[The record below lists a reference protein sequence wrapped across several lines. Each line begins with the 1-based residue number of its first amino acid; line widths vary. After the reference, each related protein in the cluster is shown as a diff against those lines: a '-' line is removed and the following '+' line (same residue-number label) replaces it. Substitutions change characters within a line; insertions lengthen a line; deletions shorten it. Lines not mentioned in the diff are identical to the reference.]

1 MTVPAAATIAADR
14 VRLTAAG
21 RGLAG
26 ALVVLLVSAFATG
39 YAELFG
45 LAIACAL
52 ALVAALAQLARRPRF
67 DVHREITPDRLQ
79 RGAAAVG
86 LLEVRNAGRGG
97 TPAVT
102 AVDLLGRRRSEIDVP
117 RLAPGAAWR
126 TTYTLDTSRR
136 GAFLV
141 GPLTLEQR
149 DVFSLL
155 ERRRALGRA
164 LPLWVHPTVHAVS
177 APPGALARDLDGPE
191 SSSAV
196 EGSIAFS
203 GLRDYQPGDDLR
215 QVHWR
220 TTARTGTLVVRT
232 HVDTSRPDV
241 LLLLDDRHAS
251 HETDDGFE
259 EAVSLVAS
267 LAVGTMRAGFTARV
281 ELVSRTPF
289 ARGDATTVLDEL
301 AAVERTDP
309 AREVTSLGRA
319 AQEASRGAGGSCAV
333 AVLGPGAALEIGDLS
348 ALQRRWRTVAAAVVS
363 STPMSGR
370 TGGIELLAGT
380 DAAALAAEWDRRRWR

>member
-1 MTVPAAATIAADR
+1 VTGPLPPPVATDR
-14 VRLTAAG
+14 LRLTSAG
-21 RGLAG
+21 RGLLI
-26 ALVVLLVSAFATG
+26 ALVVLLAAAFATG

-45 LAIACAL
+45 LAIACLFAVAVAL
-52 ALVAALAQLARRPRF
+52 SQLARRPRF
-67 DVHREITPDRLQ
+67 DVRREITPDRLQ

-86 LLEVRNAGRGG
+86 LLEVRNAGRTASPG
-97 TPAVT
+97 VT
-102 AVDLLGRRRSEIDVP
+102 AVDLLGRRRSEVAVP
-117 RLAPGAAWR
+117 GLAPGATWR

-155 ERRRALGRA
+155 ERRRALGQA
-164 LPLWVHPTVHAVS
+164 LPLWVHPTAHPVT

-191 SSSAV
+191 SASTV

-241 LLLLDDRHAS
+241 LLLLDDRHSS
-251 HETDDGFE
+251 HATEEGFE

-267 LAVGTMRAGFTARV
+267 IAVGTMRAGFTARV

-289 ARGDATTVLDEL
+289 ARGDATAVLDGL

-309 AREVTSLGRA
+309 GRDEMSLGRA
-319 AQEASRGAGGSCAV
+319 AQEAGRGAGGSCAV
-333 AVLGPGAALEIGDLS
+333 AVLGPGAVDEIGDLS
-348 ALQRRWRTVAAAVVS
+348 ALQRRWSTVAAAVVS
-363 STPMSGR
+363 TSPLSGR
-370 TGGIELLAGT
+370 TGGIELLAGA
-380 DAAALAAEWDRRRWR
+380 DAAAIAAEWDRRRWR